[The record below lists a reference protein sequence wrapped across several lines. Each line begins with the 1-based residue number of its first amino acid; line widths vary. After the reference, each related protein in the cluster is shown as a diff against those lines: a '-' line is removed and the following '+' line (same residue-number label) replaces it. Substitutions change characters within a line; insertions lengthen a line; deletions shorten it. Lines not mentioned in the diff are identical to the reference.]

1 MLFESSQPVVT
12 RLFKLSKLILVA
24 PATNAKPLLSFPVLN
39 RSEAAVWWF
48 SVKKVF
54 VKISQNSQEKHLCQN
69 LFFNKIGRPWG
80 LPLYLKRYSGTGV
93 FLWILQYLRLQ
104 VHSSCRTERLKTKMR
119 STKHNNRLMYQ
130 EGIEKL
136 IF

>member
-1 MLFESSQPVVT
+1 MLSESSQQIVT
-12 RLFKLSKLILVA
+12 KFFKLSKLILVA
-24 PATNAKPLLSFPVLN
+24 PATNAKPFLSFSVLT
-39 RSEAAVWWF
+39 RSEAAVWRF
-48 SVKKVF
+48 SVKNAFLKNL
-54 VKISQNSQEKHLCQN
+54 QNSQEKHLCQN
-69 LFFNKIGRPWG
+69 LLFNKIRRPWG
-80 LPLYLKRYSGTGV
+80 LPLYLKRYCGTGV
-93 FLWILQYLRLQ
+93 FLWILQNLRLQ